1 MKINNIEFDIKNIE
15 VTRESTPIYFGFQ
28 QRMVPGKTE
37 IIITAQTDNRNY
49 MAFENWVESRC
60 KKEVNY
66 NGIFIAGI
74 FPREYSF
81 NQYNIDVTFSADYFS
96 GDISLLRQ
104 RKLRKEKLE
113 RINKL
118 LPLYNVEI

>member
-1 MKINNIEFDIKNIE
+1 MKINNIDFDIKNIDI
-15 VTRESTPIYFGFQ
+15 TIESVPVNFGFQ

-37 IIITAQTDNRNY
+37 IIITAQTDNKNY
-49 MAFENWVESRC
+49 MAFENWAENRC
-60 KKEVNY
+60 KKDVNY

-74 FPREYSF
+74 LPKDYSF

-113 RINKL
+113 RINKISI
-118 LPLYNVEI
+118 E